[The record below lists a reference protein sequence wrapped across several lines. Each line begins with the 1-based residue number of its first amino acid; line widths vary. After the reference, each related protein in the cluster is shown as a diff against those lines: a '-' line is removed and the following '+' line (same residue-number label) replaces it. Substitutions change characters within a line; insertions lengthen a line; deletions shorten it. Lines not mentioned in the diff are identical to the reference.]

1 MKKWIAFS
9 MASAMLLTMSTAAFA
24 DIATGVVSEEKPG
37 WPNEFGFGGQIKVM
51 REEEVLSYDLEENN
65 KIDLQPGDD
74 LYIPLYYTT
83 AEGESVTIG
92 ASKEE
97 MTGHVPYTGSIDKNW
112 KINFIDKSK
121 TIIESTDF
129 YRAGSKDS
137 GLVKGALYIKA
148 QTADSYNSL
157 TDLEFNFGIYVSER
171 YSQNKT
177 EQIQIEGVFA
187 NPKADNL
194 VDFDWENNVYEKAV
208 WEVAED
214 QDGTA
219 TFNFNDDAYFT
230 VRMFGGDK
238 VMLDFD
244 RTYDKAIADRY
255 IEDLYFYNFR
265 GELDEF
271 SATGTLTIPVEQEMF
286 MYQIVNG
293 ALKATDAVY
302 SEDHIY
308 VTAPACDLLT
318 LVKAMEL
325 KTRTLGNYVLT
336 PTKLD
341 ISAEVETETPS
352 TDASNNGGSTSQ
364 PAPGY
369 GENSE
374 TNDYLSGGSDKVNPE
389 TGADDLV
396 GLMASLAVL
405 SLVGGVA
412 LSRKRK

>member
-24 DIATGVVSEEKPG
+24 DIATGVVSEEKQG

-121 TIIESTDF
+121 TIIGSTDF
-129 YRAGSKDS
+129 YRAESKDS

-157 TDLEFNFGIYVSER
+157 TDLEFNFGVYVSER

-302 SEDHIY
+302 SEENE
-308 VTAPACDLLT
+308 
-318 LVKAMEL
+318 AMEL
-325 KTRTLGNYVLT
+325 KTRALGNYVLT

-352 TDASNNGGSTSQ
+352 TDVDNNGGSTSQ

>member
-24 DIATGVVSEEKPG
+24 DIATCVVSDEKPG

-129 YRAGSKDS
+129 YRAESKDS

-148 QTADSYNSL
+148 QTADNYNSL
-157 TDLEFNFGIYVSER
+157 TDLEFNFGVYVSER

-302 SEDHIY
+302 SEENE
-308 VTAPACDLLT
+308 
-318 LVKAMEL
+318 AMEL

-336 PTKLD
+336 PAKLD

>member
-129 YRAGSKDS
+129 YRAESKDS

-157 TDLEFNFGIYVSER
+157 TDLEFNFGVYVSER
-171 YSQNKT
+171 YSQNQT

-187 NPKADNL
+187 NPKADKL

-302 SEDHIY
+302 SEENE
-308 VTAPACDLLT
+308 
-318 LVKAMEL
+318 AMEL

>member
-121 TIIESTDF
+121 TIIESADF
-129 YRAGSKDS
+129 YRAESKDS

-157 TDLEFNFGIYVSER
+157 TDLEFNFGVYVSER

-293 ALKATDAVY
+293 ALKAADAVY
-302 SEDHIY
+302 SEENE
-308 VTAPACDLLT
+308 
-318 LVKAMEL
+318 AMEL

-341 ISAEVETETPS
+341 ISAEVETDTPS
-352 TDASNNGGSTSQ
+352 TDVDNNGGSTSQ

>member
-129 YRAGSKDS
+129 YRAESKDS

-148 QTADSYNSL
+148 QTVDSYNSL
-157 TDLEFNFGIYVSER
+157 TDLEFNFGVYVSER

-302 SEDHIY
+302 SEENE
-308 VTAPACDLLT
+308 
-318 LVKAMEL
+318 AMEL

>member
-24 DIATGVVSEEKPG
+24 DIVTGVVSEEKPG

-121 TIIESTDF
+121 TIIGSTDF
-129 YRAGSKDS
+129 YRAESKDS

-157 TDLEFNFGIYVSER
+157 TDLEFNFGVYVSER

-302 SEDHIY
+302 SEENE
-308 VTAPACDLLT
+308 
-318 LVKAMEL
+318 AMEL

-341 ISAEVETETPS
+341 ISAEVETDTPS
-352 TDASNNGGSTSQ
+352 TDVDNNGGSTSQ

>member
-121 TIIESTDF
+121 TIIGSTDF
-129 YRAGSKDS
+129 YRAESKDS

-157 TDLEFNFGIYVSER
+157 TDLEFNFGVYVSER

-271 SATGTLTIPVEQEMF
+271 SATGTLTIPVGQEMF

-302 SEDHIY
+302 SEENE
-308 VTAPACDLLT
+308 
-318 LVKAMEL
+318 AMEL

-341 ISAEVETETPS
+341 ISAEVEVETPA
-352 TDASNNGGSTSQ
+352 TDAGNNSSSTTQ
-364 PAPGY
+364 TTPGY
-369 GENSE
+369 GENTE

>member
-24 DIATGVVSEEKPG
+24 DIATGVVSEEKQG

-129 YRAGSKDS
+129 YRAESKDS

-157 TDLEFNFGIYVSER
+157 TDLEFNFGVYVSER

-214 QDGTA
+214 QDGTT

-302 SEDHIY
+302 SEENE
-308 VTAPACDLLT
+308 
-318 LVKAMEL
+318 AMEL

-352 TDASNNGGSTSQ
+352 TDVDNNGGSTSQ

>member
-129 YRAGSKDS
+129 YRAESKDS

-302 SEDHIY
+302 SEENE
-308 VTAPACDLLT
+308 
-318 LVKAMEL
+318 AMEL
-325 KTRTLGNYVLT
+325 KT

>member
-129 YRAGSKDS
+129 YRAESKDS

-214 QDGTA
+214 QDGTT

-302 SEDHIY
+302 SEGNE
-308 VTAPACDLLT
+308 
-318 LVKAMEL
+318 AMEL

>member
-129 YRAGSKDS
+129 YRAESKDS

-157 TDLEFNFGIYVSER
+157 TDLEFNFGVYVSER

-244 RTYDKAIADRY
+244 RTYDKVIADRY

-302 SEDHIY
+302 SEENE
-308 VTAPACDLLT
+308 
-318 LVKAMEL
+318 AMEL

-369 GENSE
+369 DENSE

>member
-97 MTGHVPYTGSIDKNW
+97 MTGHVPYAGSIDKNW

-129 YRAGSKDS
+129 YRAESKDS

-157 TDLEFNFGIYVSER
+157 TDLEFNFGVYVSER

-302 SEDHIY
+302 SEENE
-308 VTAPACDLLT
+308 
-318 LVKAMEL
+318 AMEL

>member
-129 YRAGSKDS
+129 YRAESKDS

-157 TDLEFNFGIYVSER
+157 TDLEFNFGVYVSER

-214 QDGTA
+214 QDGTT

-271 SATGTLTIPVEQEMF
+271 SATGTLTIPVGQEMF

-302 SEDHIY
+302 SEENE
-308 VTAPACDLLT
+308 
-318 LVKAMEL
+318 AMEL

>member
-129 YRAGSKDS
+129 YRAESKDS

-148 QTADSYNSL
+148 QTADNYNSL

-302 SEDHIY
+302 SEENE
-308 VTAPACDLLT
+308 
-318 LVKAMEL
+318 AMEL

-352 TDASNNGGSTSQ
+352 TDVDNNGGSTSQ

>member
-129 YRAGSKDS
+129 YRAESKDS

-157 TDLEFNFGIYVSER
+157 TDLEFNFGVYVSER

-302 SEDHIY
+302 SEENE
-308 VTAPACDLLT
+308 
-318 LVKAMEL
+318 AMEL

-352 TDASNNGGSTSQ
+352 TDVDNNGGSTSQ

-405 SLVGGVA
+405 SLVGGMA

>member
-24 DIATGVVSEEKPG
+24 DIATGVVSEEKPD

-129 YRAGSKDS
+129 YRAESKDS

-157 TDLEFNFGIYVSER
+157 TDLEFNFGVYVSER

-302 SEDHIY
+302 SEENE
-308 VTAPACDLLT
+308 
-318 LVKAMEL
+318 AMEL

>member
-129 YRAGSKDS
+129 YRAESKDS

-219 TFNFNDDAYFT
+219 TFNFNDDAYYT

-302 SEDHIY
+302 SE
-308 VTAPACDLLT
+308 
-318 LVKAMEL
+318 AMEAKRL
-325 KTRTLGNYVLT
+325 LDVLDKQLAQHKFVAGDEYTIADMAIWPWFGNVVLGGVYDAAEFLDAGSYKHVQRWAKEVGERPAVKRGRIVNRTNGPLNEQLH
-336 PTKLD
+336 
-341 ISAEVETETPS
+341 ERH
-352 TDASNNGGSTSQ
+352 DASDF
-364 PAPGY
+364 
-369 GENSE
+369 E
-374 TNDYLSGGSDKVNPE
+374 TNTEDKRQ
-389 TGADDLV
+389 G
-396 GLMASLAVL
+396 
-405 SLVGGVA
+405 
-412 LSRKRK
+412 

>member
-24 DIATGVVSEEKPG
+24 DIATGVVSEEKPD

-129 YRAGSKDS
+129 YRAESKDS

-148 QTADSYNSL
+148 QTADNYNSL
-157 TDLEFNFGIYVSER
+157 TDLEFNFGVYVSER

-177 EQIQIEGVFA
+177 EQIQIEGLFA

-302 SEDHIY
+302 SEENE
-308 VTAPACDLLT
+308 
-318 LVKAMEL
+318 AMEL

-352 TDASNNGGSTSQ
+352 TDVDNNGGSTSQ

>member
-129 YRAGSKDS
+129 YRAESKDS

-244 RTYDKAIADRY
+244 RTYDKVIADRY

-302 SEDHIY
+302 SEENE
-308 VTAPACDLLT
+308 
-318 LVKAMEL
+318 AMEL

-352 TDASNNGGSTSQ
+352 TDVDNNGGSTSQ

>member
-129 YRAGSKDS
+129 YRAESKDS

-214 QDGTA
+214 QDGTT

-302 SEDHIY
+302 SEENE
-308 VTAPACDLLT
+308 
-318 LVKAMEL
+318 AMEL

>member
-1 MKKWIAFS
+1 MDCIFDGVR
-9 MASAMLLTMSTAAFA
+9 MLLTMSTAAFA

-97 MTGHVPYTGSIDKNW
+97 MTGHVPYTGRIDKTW

-129 YRAGSKDS
+129 YRAESKDS

-157 TDLEFNFGIYVSER
+157 TDLEFNFGVYVSER

-286 MYQIVNG
+286 MCQIVNG

-302 SEDHIY
+302 SEENE
-308 VTAPACDLLT
+308 
-318 LVKAMEL
+318 AMEL

>member
-129 YRAGSKDS
+129 YRAESKDS

-157 TDLEFNFGIYVSER
+157 TDLEFNFGVYVSER

-302 SEDHIY
+302 SEENE
-308 VTAPACDLLT
+308 
-318 LVKAMEL
+318 AMEL

-374 TNDYLSGGSDKVNPE
+374 TNDSLSGGSDKVNPE

>member
-129 YRAGSKDS
+129 YRAESKDS

-157 TDLEFNFGIYVSER
+157 TDLEFNFGVYVSER

-302 SEDHIY
+302 SEENE
-308 VTAPACDLLT
+308 
-318 LVKAMEL
+318 AMEL

-336 PTKLD
+336 PTKLE

-352 TDASNNGGSTSQ
+352 TDVDNNGGSTSQ

>member
-97 MTGHVPYTGSIDKNW
+97 MTGHVPYNGSIDKNW

-129 YRAGSKDS
+129 YRAESKDS

-157 TDLEFNFGIYVSER
+157 TDLEFNFGVYVSER

-302 SEDHIY
+302 SEENE
-308 VTAPACDLLT
+308 
-318 LVKAMEL
+318 AMEL

-352 TDASNNGGSTSQ
+352 TDVDNNGGSTSQ

>member
-129 YRAGSKDS
+129 YRAESKDS

-157 TDLEFNFGIYVSER
+157 TDLEFNFGVYVSER

-214 QDGTA
+214 QDGTT

-244 RTYDKAIADRY
+244 RTYDKVIADRY

-302 SEDHIY
+302 SEENE
-308 VTAPACDLLT
+308 
-318 LVKAMEL
+318 AMEL

-352 TDASNNGGSTSQ
+352 TDVDNNGGSTSQ

-412 LSRKRK
+412 LTRKRK

>member
-51 REEEVLSYDLEENN
+51 REEEVLSYDQEENN

-97 MTGHVPYTGSIDKNW
+97 MTGHVPYNGSIDKNW

-129 YRAGSKDS
+129 YRAESKDS

-157 TDLEFNFGIYVSER
+157 TDLEFNFGVYVSER

-302 SEDHIY
+302 SEENE
-308 VTAPACDLLT
+308 
-318 LVKAMEL
+318 AMEL

-352 TDASNNGGSTSQ
+352 TDVDNNSGSTSQ

>member
-24 DIATGVVSEEKPG
+24 DIATGVVSEEKTG

-129 YRAGSKDS
+129 YRAESKDS

-157 TDLEFNFGIYVSER
+157 TDLEFNFGVYVSER

-271 SATGTLTIPVEQEMF
+271 SATGTLTIPVGQEMF

-302 SEDHIY
+302 SEENE
-308 VTAPACDLLT
+308 
-318 LVKAMEL
+318 AMEL

-352 TDASNNGGSTSQ
+352 TDVDNNGGSTSQ

>member
-129 YRAGSKDS
+129 YRAESKDS

-157 TDLEFNFGIYVSER
+157 TDLEFNFGVYVSER

-177 EQIQIEGVFA
+177 EQIQIEGLFA

-255 IEDLYFYNFR
+255 IEDLYFYNFC

-302 SEDHIY
+302 SEENE
-308 VTAPACDLLT
+308 
-318 LVKAMEL
+318 AMEL

-341 ISAEVETETPS
+341 ISAETETPS
-352 TDASNNGGSTSQ
+352 TDVDNNGGSTSQ

>member
-129 YRAGSKDS
+129 YRAESKDS

-157 TDLEFNFGIYVSER
+157 TDLEFNFGVYVSER

-302 SEDHIY
+302 SEENE
-308 VTAPACDLLT
+308 
-318 LVKAMEL
+318 AMEL

-389 TGADDLV
+389 TGVDDLV

>member
-24 DIATGVVSEEKPG
+24 DIATGVVSEEKPD

-129 YRAGSKDS
+129 YRAESKDS

-148 QTADSYNSL
+148 QTADNYNSL
-157 TDLEFNFGIYVSER
+157 TDLEFNFGVYVSER

-177 EQIQIEGVFA
+177 EQIQIEGLFA

-255 IEDLYFYNFR
+255 IEDLYFYNFC

-302 SEDHIY
+302 SEENE
-308 VTAPACDLLT
+308 
-318 LVKAMEL
+318 AMEL

-352 TDASNNGGSTSQ
+352 TDVDNNGGSTSQ

-412 LSRKRK
+412 LTRKRK

>member
-9 MASAMLLTMSTAAFA
+9 MASAMLLSMSTAAFA
-24 DIATGVVSEEKPG
+24 DVATGVVSEEKQG
-37 WPNEFGFGGQIKVM
+37 WPNEFGFGGQIKVV
-51 REEEVLSYDLEENN
+51 RDEEVLSYDLEENN
-65 KIDLQPGDD
+65 KLDLQPGDD
-74 LYIPLYYTT
+74 LYIPLCYTT

-129 YRAGSKDS
+129 YRAESKDS
-137 GLVKGALYIKA
+137 GLVKGALYIQA

-157 TDLEFNFGIYVSER
+157 TDLEFDFTVYISER

-177 EQIQIEGVFA
+177 EQIQLEGVFA

-194 VDFDWENNVYEKAV
+194 VDFDWENSVYEKAV

-244 RTYDKAIADRY
+244 RTYDKEIADRY
-255 IEDLYFYNFR
+255 VEDLYFYNFR
-265 GELDEF
+265 GDLDEF

-286 MYQIVNG
+286 MYQVVNG

-302 SEDHIY
+302 NEEDE
-308 VTAPACDLLT
+308 
-318 LVKAMEL
+318 AMEL

-341 ISAEVETETPS
+341 ISAEVEVETPA
-352 TDASNNGGSTSQ
+352 TDAGNNSTSTTQ
-364 PAPGY
+364 TTPGY
-369 GENSE
+369 GENTE

-389 TGADDLV
+389 TGAEDLV

-412 LSRKRK
+412 LSRKKK

>member
-129 YRAGSKDS
+129 YRAESKDS

-157 TDLEFNFGIYVSER
+157 TDLEFNFGVYVSER

-177 EQIQIEGVFA
+177 EQIQIEGLFA

-302 SEDHIY
+302 SEENE
-308 VTAPACDLLT
+308 
-318 LVKAMEL
+318 AMEL

-352 TDASNNGGSTSQ
+352 TDVDNNGGSTSQ

>member
-65 KIDLQPGDD
+65 RIDLQPGDD

-129 YRAGSKDS
+129 YRAESKDS

-177 EQIQIEGVFA
+177 EQIQLEGVFA

-302 SEDHIY
+302 SEENE
-308 VTAPACDLLT
+308 
-318 LVKAMEL
+318 AMEL

-341 ISAEVETETPS
+341 IRAEVETKTPS

>member
-129 YRAGSKDS
+129 YRAESKDS

-214 QDGTA
+214 QDGTT

-302 SEDHIY
+302 SEENE
-308 VTAPACDLLT
+308 
-318 LVKAMEL
+318 AMEL

-352 TDASNNGGSTSQ
+352 TDVDNNGGSTSQ

-412 LSRKRK
+412 LTRKRK

>member
-24 DIATGVVSEEKPG
+24 DVTTGVVSEEKPG

-129 YRAGSKDS
+129 YRAESKDS

-157 TDLEFNFGIYVSER
+157 TDLEFNFGVYVSER

-214 QDGTA
+214 QDGTT

-302 SEDHIY
+302 SEENE
-308 VTAPACDLLT
+308 
-318 LVKAMEL
+318 AMEL

>member
-97 MTGHVPYTGSIDKNW
+97 MTSHVPYTGSIDKNW

-129 YRAGSKDS
+129 YRAESKDS

-157 TDLEFNFGIYVSER
+157 TDLEFNFGVYVSER

-177 EQIQIEGVFA
+177 EQIQIEGLFA

-302 SEDHIY
+302 SEENE
-308 VTAPACDLLT
+308 
-318 LVKAMEL
+318 AMEL

-341 ISAEVETETPS
+341 ISAEVETDTPS
-352 TDASNNGGSTSQ
+352 TDVDNNGGSTSQ

-396 GLMASLAVL
+396 SLMASLAVL

>member
-97 MTGHVPYTGSIDKNW
+97 MTGHVPYAGSIDKNW

-129 YRAGSKDS
+129 YRAESKDS

-187 NPKADNL
+187 NPKADKL

-244 RTYDKAIADRY
+244 RTYDKVIADRY

-302 SEDHIY
+302 SEENE
-308 VTAPACDLLT
+308 
-318 LVKAMEL
+318 AMEL

>member
-129 YRAGSKDS
+129 YRAESKDS

-157 TDLEFNFGIYVSER
+157 TDLEFNFGVYVSER

-302 SEDHIY
+302 SEENE
-308 VTAPACDLLT
+308 
-318 LVKAMEL
+318 AMEL

-364 PAPGY
+364 PVPGY

>member
-129 YRAGSKDS
+129 YRAESKDS

-148 QTADSYNSL
+148 QTADSYNNL
-157 TDLEFNFGIYVSER
+157 TDLEFNFGVYVSER

-302 SEDHIY
+302 SEENE
-308 VTAPACDLLT
+308 
-318 LVKAMEL
+318 AMEL

>member
-129 YRAGSKDS
+129 YRAESKDS

-302 SEDHIY
+302 NEEDE
-308 VTAPACDLLT
+308 
-318 LVKAMEL
+318 AMEL

-341 ISAEVETETPS
+341 ISAEVETETPN
-352 TDASNNGGSTSQ
+352 TDAGNNSGSTTQ
-364 PAPGY
+364 TTPGY